1 MIRYGV
7 GMFEAVNTITLNYRI
22 RNNLYFE
29 VISGKS
35 NAVDLLWSFDRD

>member
-7 GMFEAVNTITLNYRI
+7 GMFEAVNTVTLKYQI
-22 RNNLYFE
+22 HKNLYAE

-35 NAVDLLWSFDRD
+35 NAFDLLYSFTRD